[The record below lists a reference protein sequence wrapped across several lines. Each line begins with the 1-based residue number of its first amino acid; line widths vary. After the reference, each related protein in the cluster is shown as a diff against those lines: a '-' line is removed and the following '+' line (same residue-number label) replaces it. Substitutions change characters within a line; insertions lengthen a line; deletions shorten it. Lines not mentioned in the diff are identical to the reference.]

1 MSTDEIIE
9 EARALPPGERVLV
22 VDSLLRSLNPPD
34 PKMDAAWVAVA
45 QERLEEY
52 RSGEVQGVPGDEVL
66 EKLDERFRSE

>member
-34 PKMDAAWVAVA
+34 PKMDAEWVAVA
-45 QERLEEY
+45 RERLAEY
-52 RSGEVQGVPGDEVL
+52 RSGDVQGVPGEDVL
-66 EKLDERFRSE
+66 AKLDERVQSE

>member
-34 PKMDAAWVAVA
+34 PEMDAEWVAVA
-45 QERLEEY
+45 RERLAEY
-52 RSGEVQGVPGDEVL
+52 RAGDVQGVPGEDVL
-66 EKLDERFRSE
+66 AKLDERFQSE